1 MTFNFASAKN
11 GTLTCSCDG
20 KFLHSS
26 YNPENEAKSFV
37 QNLEPT
43 FCPSTVFIVEG
54 ALSYCVPFLR
64 HRFPQAKLVTIRL
77 FNKFTDYDKDW
88 DKVFYFSSS
97 QFFDEEL
104 FNYFGEEELLKS
116 AFFTWKPVELNFPQI
131 VQEVFESIKKAVSK
145 SRDVLYTRSYFARR
159 WFTNSI
165 NNICLLKSSS
175 IINKIEKGILI
186 CASGPSLKE
195 SIEYIKKYRES
206 FFIIAVSSAVSV
218 LEYYSIPMDMVLS
231 TDGGYWAKKHIEFD
245 SLKSNPLW
253 AVTDEAACP
262 SALFNKASVMPLI
275 YPESTGQKLFDALKI
290 PYHIAQRNGTVS
302 GTALELAMSL
312 TDKNI
317 YFAGLDLQENK
328 AFQHTQPNKLELINQ
343 NKDKKLSNKETRITR
358 SRFGSDGS
366 LALYRNWF
374 KTLPESSIKRVF
386 RITCDNSIKGNIAPV
401 KDIFW
406 DEINLSAGGFEPE
419 IKTQKIELNKSEILK
434 AVQNLSRTET
444 LEKELF
450 PLEVIQR
457 DRSTDS
463 TEKEKIQNKINEK
476 KQKLLKKIGERING

>member
-1 MTFNFASAKN
+1 VTFNFASAKN

-37 QNLEPT
+37 QNLELT

-77 FNKFTDYDKDW
+77 FNEFRDYDKDW

-97 QFFDEEL
+97 QFFDEQL
-104 FNYFGEEELLKS
+104 FSYFGEEELLKS

-131 VQEVFESIKKAVSK
+131 VQEVFECIKKAVSK
-145 SRDVLYTRSYFARR
+145 SRDVLYTRSYFAGC

-175 IINKIEKGILI
+175 IINKIEKDILI

-195 SIEYIKKYRES
+195 SVEYIKKYRES

-218 LEYYSIPMDMVLS
+218 LEYYSIPMDMILS
-231 TDGGYWAKKHIEFD
+231 TDGGYWAKKHLEFD

-262 SALFNKASVMPLI
+262 SALLNKASVMPLI
-275 YPESTGQKLFDALKI
+275 YPESIGQKLFDALKI
-290 PYHIAQRNGTVS
+290 PYHFAQRNGTVS
-302 GTALELAMSL
+302 GTALALAMSL

-343 NKDKKLSNKETRITR
+343 NKDKKLSNKETRITG

-406 DEINLSAGGFEPE
+406 DEINLSASGFEPK
-419 IKTQKIELNKSEILK
+419 INTQKIELNKSQILK

-463 TEKEKIQNKINEK
+463 TEKEKIQDKINDK